1 MTATSPPLHVQSET
15 AAFML
20 MRAGRYT
27 EPMRQLL
34 LLMLLAALTVPVAA
48 DEIAVLA
55 GGSARGPVTEMA
67 QAFRQQTGH
76 LVTVAFDTT
85 PNIIQRLAS
94 AQGPDV
100 LIAATAV
107 VDQALKEGRAIADT
121 RIALGRVGTGVAVSR
136 GAAHPDVSTADAL
149 KRALMQAD
157 AVLISQGA
165 SGTSALK
172 MFGDLGVLDAIQSKI
187 VRVESGAALIERLGT
202 SRGEIGLGYVSE
214 LSYGAARG
222 GGDVVGPVPAS
233 LQSFAGYDAVVMTG
247 SRVPQVA
254 RQFVR
259 TLASP
264 AARTLFVASGWEIPD
279 VRAQ

>member
-1 MTATSPPLHVQSET
+1 
-15 AAFML
+15 ML
-20 MRAGRYT
+20 MVLTAF
-27 EPMRQLL
+27 
-34 LLMLLAALTVPVAA
+34 TVPVAA

-55 GGSARGPVTEMA
+55 GGAARGPVTEMA
-67 QAFRQQTGH
+67 QAFRQQSGH
-76 LVTVAFDTT
+76 QVTVAFDTT

-94 AQGPDV
+94 GPAPDV

-107 VDQALKEGRAIADT
+107 VDQALKDGRAITDT
-121 RIALGRVGTGVAVSR
+121 RLPLGRVGTGVAVSR
-136 GAAHPDVSTADAL
+136 GAAHPDVSTTDAL
-149 KRALMQAD
+149 KRALVQAD
-157 AVLISQGA
+157 AVVISQGA

-172 MFGDLGVLDAIQSKI
+172 MFGDLGVLDTIQPKI
-187 VRVESGAALIERLGT
+187 VRVDSGAALSERLGT

-247 SRVPQVA
+247 SRAPQVA
-254 RQFVR
+254 REFLR

-264 AARTLFVASGWEIPD
+264 AARMLFMASGWEIPD